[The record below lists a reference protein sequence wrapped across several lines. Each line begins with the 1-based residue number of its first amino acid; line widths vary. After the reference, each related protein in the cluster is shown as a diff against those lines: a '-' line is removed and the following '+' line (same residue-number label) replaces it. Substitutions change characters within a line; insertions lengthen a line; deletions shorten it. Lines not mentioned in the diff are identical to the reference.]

1 MKKFLVG
8 ISVAMV
14 SVFGASSSFASEP
27 VELHDDKNVVL
38 ETLADAGDVVSDFL
52 LPSADASF
60 MGDIAEDIGSGATT
74 EVGVV
79 IGWPIGSIIFY
90 VLAIFLISFIVGT
103 IVMWIGK
110 KRSSRM

>member
-8 ISVAMV
+8 LSIAMV

-27 VELHDDKNVVL
+27 VDLHDDRNVVL
-38 ETLADAGDVVSDFL
+38 ETLADAGDVVVDFL

-60 MGDIAEDIGSGATT
+60 MGDIAEDIGSGATS
-74 EVGVV
+74 EVGEV
-79 IGWPIGSIIFY
+79 ISGPIGSIIFY
-90 VLAIFLISFIVGT
+90 VLAIFLISFVVGT

-110 KRSSRM
+110 RRNRV

>member
-8 ISVAMV
+8 LSIAMV

-27 VELHDDKNVVL
+27 VDLHDDRNVVL
-38 ETLADAGDVVSDFL
+38 ETLADAGDVVVDFI

-60 MGDIAEDIGSGATT
+60 MGDIAEDIGSGATA
-74 EVGVV
+74 EVGEV
-79 IGWPIGSIIFY
+79 ISGPVGSIIFY
-90 VLAIFLISFIVGT
+90 VLAIFLISFVVGT

-110 KRSSRM
+110 RRNRV